1 MCGPITAC
9 TRAGSAPA
17 ADIAVSSSLT
27 TPAAIPARPACA
39 APTSWGGGV
48 TLTLFPVRR
57 RGPARLPI
65 PPPLDRAGPS
75 PHSLEEVWH
84 VELVVFLEDHGTA
97 PGAGRVR
104 YPPAASAG
112 RGQRRFLAIGPGR
125 RRSLR
130 RARRRHAVHDLRA
143 SVRGC
148 RARRD
153 RVGCPGIRRRGRR
166 PGVGGPPRPVA
177 RR

>member
-1 MCGPITAC
+1 MTSTPGASSTGCPASSTCG
-9 TRAGSAPA
+9 S
-17 ADIAVSSSLT
+17 
-27 TPAAIPARPACA
+27 
-39 APTSWGGGV
+39 GV
-48 TLTLFPVRR
+48 TLTVFPARL

-65 PPPLDRAGPS
+65 PPSLHRAAPS

-84 VELVVFLEDHGTA
+84 VEIVVFLEDHGTA

-143 SVRGC
+143 SVRGARPPPPPAASPPFR
-148 RARRD
+148 RASH
-153 RVGCPGIRRRGRR
+153 
-166 PGVGGPPRPVA
+166 
-177 RR
+177 